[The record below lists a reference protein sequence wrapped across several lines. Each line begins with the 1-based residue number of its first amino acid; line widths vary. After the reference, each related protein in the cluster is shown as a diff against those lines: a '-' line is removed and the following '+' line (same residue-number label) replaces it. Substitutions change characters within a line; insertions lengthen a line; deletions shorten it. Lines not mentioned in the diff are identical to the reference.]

1 MEFLE
6 RLADQRIQEAIE
18 RGDFNDLP
26 GAGQPLPDEPELTGV
41 APELR
46 VAYRIMKN
54 AGMIPEYVQIRREIT
69 DLSALLEDCGLDGTV
84 REGLDRKLRFLI
96 QKLGESRSQN
106 LMVQS
111 AYFDALE
118 KQLLR

>member
-1 MEFLE
+1 MELLE

-18 RGDFNDLP
+18 RGDFDDLP
-26 GAGQPLPDEPELTGV
+26 GAGQPLRDETELAGI

-54 AGMIPEYVQIRREIT
+54 AGFLPEPAQIHREI
-69 DLSALLEDCGLDGTV
+69 SEISQLLANCRMDESMRDDFDK
-84 REGLDRKLRFLI
+84 RLRYLR

-106 LMVQS
+106 LMVQN

-118 KQLLR
+118 KQLRS